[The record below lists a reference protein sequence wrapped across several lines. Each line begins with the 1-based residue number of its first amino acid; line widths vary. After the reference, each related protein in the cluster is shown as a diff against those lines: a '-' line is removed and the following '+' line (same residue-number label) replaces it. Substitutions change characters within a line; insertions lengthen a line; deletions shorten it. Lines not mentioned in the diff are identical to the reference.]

1 MIFEGCATALITPF
15 TNDEVDV
22 DSLKKIVKYQLSN
35 DVNALVALGT
45 TGEPSTLNEEE
56 KRLVVDTIVKETM
69 GRVPVILGCGSN
81 STAICMQNVKQASRL
96 GVDGVLIVTPYYN
109 KCTQEGLVFHYTE
122 IAKSTPLP
130 IILYNVPSRTGVNML
145 PSTFEKL
152 AHVDN
157 IVGVKEASGNM
168 AQIAEYIRIAN
179 MYNKAIYSGDD
190 ALTVPS
196 MSLGA
201 KGVISVVSNALP
213 KRVATMTSSMRDGNL
228 ILAKDVQLSLLP
240 LVDALF
246 CETNPIPIKH
256 AMSALGL
263 CENTL
268 RLPLTQMTKRNAD
281 KLEKLLSQ
289 FA

>member
-22 DSLKKIVKYQLSN
+22 DSLKKIVEYQLSN
-35 DVNALVALGT
+35 GVNALVALGT
-45 TGEPSTLNEEE
+45 TGEPSTLGEDE
-56 KRLVVDTIVKETM
+56 KRLVVNTVVQEAN

-81 STAICMQNVKQASRL
+81 STAIAIQNVKQASRL

-109 KCTQEGLVFHYTE
+109 KCTQDGLVFHYTE
-122 IAKSTPLP
+122 VAKNTHLP
-130 IILYNVPSRTGVNML
+130 IIIYNVPARTGVNML
-145 PSTFEKL
+145 PSTFERL
-152 AHVDN
+152 AHIDN

-168 AQIAEYIRIAN
+168 TQIAEYIRIAN
-179 MYNKAIYSGDD
+179 KHNKAIYSGDD

-213 KRVATMTSSMRDGNL
+213 KHVATMTSAMRDGN
-228 ILAKDVQLSLLP
+228 ISIAKDTQLSLLP
-240 LVDALF
+240 LVDTLF
-246 CETNPIPIKH
+246 CEINPIPIKH

-263 CENTL
+263 CENTM
-268 RLPLTQMTKRNAD
+268 RLPLTKMTKQNAD
-281 KLEKLLSQ
+281 KLEKLLAQ